1 MPTVAEM
8 MDSLA
13 TGVRTQLCGT
23 VAPVIPELQVDN
35 RQTPNPSPPSVDVYP
50 GTEPFTEQI
59 GFGPG
64 QRAYFFTVRARVQ
77 TSDNEAGQDLLLA
90 MMDDADPKSVE
101 TALWTVTGVK
111 QVVGPSPYAA
121 FRDVGGQSEW
131 LGCTWR
137 VQFIP

>member
-1 MPTVAEM
+1 
-8 MDSLA
+8 MDAVA

-35 RQTPNPSPPSVDVYP
+35 RQNPNPSPPSIDVYP

-59 GFGPG
+59 GFGSG

-101 TALWTVTGVK
+101 TALWTVSGVK
-111 QVVGPSPYAA
+111 SVVGPTPYAA
-121 FRDVGGQSEW
+121 FRDVGGQAEW

-137 VQFIP
+137 VQFMP

>member
-1 MPTVAEM
+1 MPKVAEM

-13 TGVRTQLCGT
+13 TGLQTQLCGT
-23 VAPVIPELQVDN
+23 VAPIIPELQVDN
-35 RQTPNPSPPSVDVYP
+35 RQNPNPSPPSLDVYP
-50 GTEPFTEQI
+50 GTEPFTEQVA
-59 GFGPG
+59 FGSG
-64 QRAYFFTVRARVQ
+64 NREYNFTVRARVQ

-101 TALWTVTGVK
+101 TALWTVSGVK
-111 QVVGPSPYAA
+111 RVVGPTPYAA

-137 VQFIP
+137 VQFMP